1 MWSHCSAMTW
11 GSIVRSARPTR
22 PASGPARGRWL
33 GRPKGCLGASKLDGK
48 EAEIQMLL
56 EKEVSKRSI
65 AKIVSVSPTALRH
78 FIRTRKLD
86 PKASKGRT
94 GGPR

>member
-1 MWSHCSAMTW
+1 
-11 GSIVRSARPTR
+11 
-22 PASGPARGRWL
+22 
-33 GRPKGCLGASKLDGK
+33 LGASKLDGK
-48 EAEIQMLL
+48 EEEIRMLL

-86 PKASKGRT
+86 PKAKGRRGT
-94 GGPR
+94 SLGVEGRPGMTEERG